1 MYKSPEQDVPQIEVR
16 LVRSMKKPVF
26 CLLLTL
32 FTGGT
37 GWAQDLPRGQIIDD
51 VGCKDD
57 PEQHYSLYLPSNFRT
72 DRMWPVILAFDAG
85 GRGRRGVERYQ
96 AGAER
101 YGYIVAG
108 SNNSRNGPWKPSRD
122 AARAMSADITGRFP
136 VDLKRIY
143 TAGMSG
149 GARVAMMVALHP
161 EVIAGRLH
169 PEIAG
174 VFASSAGFPPGELS
188 ESVGFPIFGTAGT
201 EDFNYREMSNLDRTL
216 RSPHHV
222 VVFEGGHTWLPAE
235 LATEAVEWMEVQ
247 AMASGI
253 RPRDQALI
261 DDIFARRMARAEGL
275 KSSLA
280 TMRELQSIARD
291 FRPLR
296 SVTGLNQRAAL
307 LAAQQDVKDALEVER
322 VDEARED
329 EMTAE
334 IFALLEELDINT
346 GFAKLK
352 ERVTRLLDQS
362 RAAEDSSSR
371 RIARRVL
378 TSLRASN
385 VRSPE
390 LQTLLDQISSVVPA
404 EKR

>member
-1 MYKSPEQDVPQIEVR
+1 MR
-16 LVRSMKKPVF
+16 KPVF
-26 CLLLTL
+26 CLLLAL

-37 GWAQDLPRGQIIDD
+37 GSAQDLPRGQIIDD
-51 VGCKDD
+51 LRCDDD
-57 PEQHYSLYLPSNFRT
+57 PAQHYSLYLPSHFTT
-72 DRMWPVILAFDAG
+72 DRMWPIILAFDAG

-108 SNNSRNGPWKPSRD
+108 SNNSKNGPWKPSLD
-122 AARAMSADITGRFP
+122 AARAMTADLTARFP
-136 VDLKRIY
+136 IDLKRIY

-149 GARVAMMVALHP
+149 GARVAMMVAFHP
-161 EVIAGRLH
+161 EVIAGRIH

-174 VFASSAGFPPGELS
+174 VFASSAGFPPGEFR

-222 VVFEGGHTWLPAE
+222 VVFEGGHTWLPVE
-235 LATEAVEWMEVQ
+235 VATEAVEWMELQ
-247 AMASGI
+247 AMTSGI
-253 RPRDQALI
+253 RPRDQTLI
-261 DDIFARRMARAEGL
+261 DDLFARRMARAEGL

-280 TMRELQSIARD
+280 TMRELQSIAQD
-291 FRPLR
+291 FRLFKN
-296 SVTGLNQRAAL
+296 VTGLNQRAAL
-307 LAAQQDVKDALEVER
+307 LAKQQEVKVALDVER
-322 VDEARED
+322 ADEARED

-334 IFALLEELDINT
+334 ILALLEEVDISS

-352 ERVTRLLDQS
+352 ERVTQLLDQS
-362 RAAEDSSSR
+362 RALEDSSSR

-378 TSLRASN
+378 TSLRASTVGMRN
-385 VRSPE
+385 PE
-390 LQTLLDQISSVVPA
+390 LQMLLDQISGVVL
-404 EKR
+404 R

>member
-1 MYKSPEQDVPQIEVR
+1 MN
-16 LVRSMKKPVF
+16 KPVF
-26 CLLLTL
+26 CLLLAL

-37 GWAQDLPRGQIIDD
+37 GLAQDLPRGQIIDD
-51 VGCKDD
+51 VRSIDD
-57 PEQHYSLYLPSNFRT
+57 PAQHYSLYLPSHFTT

-108 SNNSRNGPWKPSRD
+108 SNNSRNGPWKPSLE
-122 AARAMSADITGRFP
+122 AAKAMTADLTGRFP

-149 GARVAMMVALHP
+149 GARVAMMLALHP
-161 EVIAGRLH
+161 EVIAGRIH

-174 VFASSAGFPPGELS
+174 VFASSAGFPPGEFR

-201 EDFNYREMSNLDRTL
+201 EDFNYREMGNLDRTL
-216 RSPHHV
+216 RSPHYLM
-222 VVFEGGHTWLPAE
+222 VFEGGHTWLPVE
-235 LATEAVEWMEVQ
+235 VATEAVEWMDLQ
-247 AMASGI
+247 AMTSGI
-253 RPRDQALI
+253 RPRDQTLI
-261 DDIFARRMARAEGL
+261 DDLFARRMARAEGL

-280 TMRELQSIARD
+280 TLRELQSIARD
-291 FRPLR
+291 FRPFKN
-296 SVTGLNQRAAL
+296 VTGLNERAAL
-307 LAAQQDVKDALEVER
+307 LAEQQKVKVALDVER
-322 VDEARED
+322 ADEARED

-334 IFALLEELDINT
+334 ILALLEEVDIGS

-352 ERVTRLLDQS
+352 ERVTQLLDQS
-362 RAAEDSSSR
+362 RPLEDSSSR

-378 TSLRASN
+378 TSLRASTVG
-385 VRSPE
+385 VRNPE
-390 LQTLLDQISSVVPA
+390 LQLLLDRISGVVL
-404 EKR
+404 R

>member
-1 MYKSPEQDVPQIEVR
+1 
-16 LVRSMKKPVF
+16 MKEPVF
-26 CLLLTL
+26 CLLLL
-32 FTGGT
+32 LSTGGT
-37 GWAQDLPRGQIIDD
+37 ESAQDLPRGQIIDD
-51 VGCKDD
+51 VRCNDD
-57 PEQHYSLYLPSNFRT
+57 PAQHYSLYLPSNFTT
-72 DRMWPVILAFDAG
+72 DRIWPVILAFDAG

-108 SNNSRNGPWKPSRD
+108 SNNSRNGPWKPSLD
-122 AARAMSADITGRFP
+122 AARAMTADLTGRFP

-161 EVIAGRLH
+161 EVIAGRIH

-174 VFASSAGFPPGELS
+174 VFASSAGFPPGEFR

-222 VVFEGGHTWLPAE
+222 VVFEGGHTWLPVEA
-235 LATEAVEWMEVQ
+235 ATEAVEWMELQ
-247 AMASGI
+247 AMTSGI
-253 RPRDQALI
+253 RPRDQTTI
-261 DDIFARRMARAEGL
+261 DDMFGRRLAQAEGL

-280 TMRELQSIARD
+280 TMRELQSIAQD
-291 FRPLR
+291 FRPFKN
-296 SVTGLNQRAAL
+296 VTGLNQRAAL
-307 LAAQQDVKDALEVER
+307 LAAHHDVKAALDVER
-322 VDEARED
+322 ADEARED

-334 IFALLEELDINT
+334 IFALLEELDISS

-352 ERVTRLLDQS
+352 ERVTQLVDQS
-362 RAAEDSSSR
+362 RTLEDSSSR

-378 TSLRASN
+378 TSLRASTVG
-385 VRSPE
+385 VRNPE
-390 LQTLLDQISSVVPA
+390 LQMLLERISGVVP
-404 EKR
+404 R

>member
-1 MYKSPEQDVPQIEVR
+1 
-16 LVRSMKKPVF
+16 MKKPLF
-26 CLLLTL
+26 CLLLAL
-32 FTGGT
+32 FTGALGS
-37 GWAQDLPRGQIIDD
+37 AQDLPRGQIVDD
-51 VGCKDD
+51 VRCHDD
-57 PEQHYSLYLPSNFRT
+57 PAQHYSLYLPSNFTT

-108 SNNSRNGPWKPSRD
+108 SNNSRNGPWKPTLD
-122 AARAMSADITGRFP
+122 AARAMTADLIGRFP

-149 GARVAMMVALHP
+149 GARVAMMLALHP
-161 EVIAGRLH
+161 EVIAGRIH

-174 VFASSAGFPPGELS
+174 VFASSAGFPPGEFR

-201 EDFNYREMSNLDRTL
+201 EDFNYLEMRNLDRTL

-222 VVFEGGHTWLPAE
+222 VVFEGGHTWLPVG
-235 LATEAVEWMEVQ
+235 LATEGVEWMELQ
-247 AMASGI
+247 AMTSGI
-253 RPRDQALI
+253 RPRDQTLI
-261 DDIFARRMARAEGL
+261 DDLFARRMARAEGL

-280 TMRELQSIARD
+280 TMRELQSIAED
-291 FRPLR
+291 FQHFKN
-296 SVTGLNQRAAL
+296 VTGLNQRAAL
-307 LAAQQDVKDALEVER
+307 LNVQQDVKAALDVER
-322 VDEARED
+322 ADEARED

-334 IFALLEELDINT
+334 ILALLEELDISS

-352 ERVTRLLDQS
+352 ERVIQLLDQS
-362 RAAEDSSSR
+362 RALEDSSSR

-378 TSLRASN
+378 TSLRASTVG
-385 VRSPE
+385 VRNPE
-390 LQTLLDQISSVVPA
+390 LQMLLDQIPVTVP
-404 EKR
+404 R

>member
-1 MYKSPEQDVPQIEVR
+1 
-16 LVRSMKKPVF
+16 MKEPVF
-26 CLLLTL
+26 CLLLAL

-37 GWAQDLPRGQIIDD
+37 WSAQDLPRGQIIDD
-51 VGCKDD
+51 VRCNDD
-57 PEQHYSLYLPSNFRT
+57 PAQHYSLYLPSNFTT
-72 DRMWPVILAFDAG
+72 DRIWPVILAFDAG

-108 SNNSRNGPWKPSRD
+108 SNNSRNGPWKPSLD
-122 AARAMSADITGRFP
+122 AARAMTADLTGRFP

-161 EVIAGRLH
+161 EVIAGRIH

-174 VFASSAGFPPGELS
+174 VFASSAGFPQGEFR

-222 VVFEGGHTWLPAE
+222 VVFEGGHTWLPVE
-235 LATEAVEWMEVQ
+235 TATEAVEWMELQ
-247 AMASGI
+247 AMTSGI
-253 RPRDQALI
+253 RPRDQTLI
-261 DDIFARRMARAEGL
+261 DDMFGRRLAQAEGL
-275 KSSLA
+275 KGSLA
-280 TMRELQSIARD
+280 TMRELQSIAQD
-291 FRPLR
+291 FRPFKN
-296 SVTGLNQRAAL
+296 VTGLNQRAAL
-307 LAAQQDVKDALEVER
+307 LAAQQDVKAALDVER
-322 VDEARED
+322 ADGARED

-334 IFALLEELDINT
+334 IFALLEELDISS
-346 GFAKLK
+346 GFARLK
-352 ERVTRLLDQS
+352 ERVTQLVDQS
-362 RAAEDSSSR
+362 RALEDSSSR

-378 TSLRASN
+378 TSLRASTVG
-385 VRSPE
+385 VRNPE
-390 LQTLLDQISSVVPA
+390 LQMLLDQISGVVP
-404 EKR
+404 R

>member
-1 MYKSPEQDVPQIEVR
+1 
-16 LVRSMKKPVF
+16 MKRPAC
-26 CLLLTL
+26 CLLLAL

-37 GWAQDLPRGQIIDD
+37 AWAQDLPRGQIIDD
-51 VGCKDD
+51 VRCQDD
-57 PEQHYSLYLPSNFRT
+57 PAQHYSLYLPSNFAT

-108 SNNSRNGPWKPSRD
+108 SNNSRNGPWKPSLD

-136 VDLKRIY
+136 VDLTRIY

-161 EVIAGRLH
+161 DVIAGRIH

-174 VFASSAGFPPGELS
+174 VFASSAGFPPGES
-188 ESVGFPIFGTAGT
+188 RESVGFPIFGTAGT
-201 EDFNYREMSNLDRTL
+201 EDFNYREMSHLDRTL
-216 RSPHHV
+216 GSPHRV
-222 VVFEGGHTWLPAE
+222 VVFEGGHTWLPVE
-235 LATEAVEWMEVQ
+235 LATEAVEWMELQ
-247 AMASGI
+247 AMTSGI
-253 RPRDQALI
+253 RPRDQRLI

-291 FRPLR
+291 FRPLKN
-296 SVTGLNQRAAL
+296 VTGLNQRAAL
-307 LAAQQDVKDALEVER
+307 LAAQQDVKGALEVER
-322 VDEARED
+322 ADEALED

-334 IFALLEELDINT
+334 IFALLEELDIST
-346 GFAKLK
+346 GFSRLK

-362 RAAEDSSSR
+362 RAPEDSSSR

-378 TSLRASN
+378 SSLRASTAG
-385 VRSPE
+385 VRHPE
-390 LQTLLDQISSVVPA
+390 LQTLLDQISGVVPA